1 VLRVHPGVRTSI
13 RSLLNNLSTFEI
25 VVVFVLG
32 AAALAVAGVIAV
44 ERWYPGFREG
54 SFDEGS
60 KAIETT
66 FTLLFGLILA
76 LTIAGLAL
84 NSDTA
89 NSAVSD
95 EATAMAQLT
104 RVGQGFNRQRRIPL
118 KAAIEQYVHAVAE
131 DEFATMKSGRQSPL
145 AATALA
151 NLYAVYQNYNPGP
164 GETKDYE
171 TSLAKI
177 DELVALRRQRLQLSQ
192 QSLSPLLRIM
202 LLIGTVVFV
211 ILSYPAKISN
221 RVTRTTV
228 VAAIAAFVT
237 FVFVLTIVLDFPF
250 SGDQSTSSKPY
261 KEAVLA
267 QYWPAI

>member
-1 VLRVHPGVRTSI
+1 VL
-13 RSLLNNLSTFEI
+13 
-25 VVVFVLG
+25 VFVLG
-32 AAALAVAGVIAV
+32 AGALAVTGVLLV
-44 ERWYPGFREG
+44 ERFYPGFREG

-89 NSAVSD
+89 NSSVTA

-104 RVGQGFNRQRRIPL
+104 RISQGFNRRSRVPL
-118 KAAIEQYVHAVAE
+118 KASIDQYVHAVAT
-131 DEFATMKSGRQSPL
+131 DEFATMKRGRQSPL

-151 NLYAVYQNYNPGP
+151 NLFAVYQSYNPKP
-164 GETKDYE
+164 SETKDYE
-171 TSLAKI
+171 TSLEKI
-177 DELVALRRQRLQLSQ
+177 DALVGIRRERLQLSQ

-202 LLIGTVVFV
+202 LLIGTFVFV
-211 ILSYPAKISN
+211 ILSYPAKIQH

-228 VAAIAAFVT
+228 VGAIAAFVS

-250 SGDQSTSSKPY
+250 SGDQSTSNQPY
-261 KEAVLA
+261 KEAALA